1 MVSLVATDPY
11 GGPRGDLYD
20 PGMAKTERMGV
31 EAARKVLGARVD
43 LAKADGTHT
52 VIAKHAVD
60 EAVLVPME
68 WYRQARQAL
77 GDPTDL

>member
-1 MVSLVATDPY
+1 MVSLVVPDPY

-20 PGMAKTERMGV
+20 PDMAKTERMGV
-31 EAARKVLGARVD
+31 EAARKVLGARID

-52 VIAKHAVD
+52 VIAKHGSD
-60 EAVLVPME
+60 EVALVPMD
-68 WYRQARQAL
+68 WYRQAREAL